1 MKKTVLF
8 VGFGEIQLELARRFL
23 SYRGMSDLIDVRA
36 EQGAT
41 GAVDG
46 YVVNTDDLS
55 AVSRLALHVRSN
67 PRPVLSVGAV
77 SAPGSTVFV
86 PGPFKPATADRLK
99 EMMTGRS
106 QPLAARPGAPS
117 SSAASLAA
125 RARVKPTASA
135 QPVSA
140 ANKVLSFPRAAVHDS
155 NAMVLVVDDSDI
167 VRRTMLRKINDYG
180 HTTDLAANGEE
191 AMAMLLNNKYRVIFL
206 DVMMP
211 GLDGLEICKRIKRSA
226 EYKGTAVYMLTSKD
240 GMFDRVRA
248 TMAGCDGYLVK
259 PLESKK
265 LRDVLEKYFDRP
277 SMISESSML
286 ANQPFNA
293 AELAAIEGTQ
303 PPQEAATLLAPVP
316 FTEPLA
322 QEFTNSFAPTFAP
335 TVPAGL
341 VEKKASNQ

>member
-23 SYRGMSDLIDVRA
+23 SYRGMSEMIDVRA

-46 YVVNTDDLS
+46 YVINTDDLS
-55 AVSRLALHVRSN
+55 AVSRLALHVRTN
-67 PRPVLSVGAV
+67 PKPVLSVGTAA
-77 SAPGSTVFV
+77 APGSTVFV
-86 PGPFKPATADRLK
+86 PGAFKPATADRLK

-106 QPLAARPGAPS
+106 PALASRPGPAAPAAARPARSATPVRQPS
-117 SSAASLAA
+117 
-125 RARVKPTASA
+125 PT
-135 QPVSA
+135 
-140 ANKVLSFPRAAVHDS
+140 ANKVLSFPRAAVHSS

-259 PLESKK
+259 PLESRK
-265 LRDVLEKYFDRP
+265 LQAVLEKYFDRP
-277 SMISESSML
+277 SMIQDGNVVGEP
-286 ANQPFNA
+286 AFNA
-293 AELAAIEGTQ
+293 AELAAIAGT
-303 PPQEAATLLAPVP
+303 PPAEEAPAAVP
-316 FTEPLA
+316 FMEPPPPD
-322 QEFTNSFAPTFAP
+322 FTTSFSP
-335 TVPAGL
+335 TVPASL
-341 VEKKASNQ
+341 LERKTRSQ

>member
-46 YVVNTDDLS
+46 YVVNTDDLP

-77 SAPGSTVFV
+77 AAPGSTVFV

-106 QPLAARPGAPS
+106 PALAARPGAPS
-117 SSAASLAA
+117 SAASLAG
-125 RARVKPTASA
+125 RASGRPAAPA
-135 QPVSA
+135 QPASA

-265 LRDVLEKYFDRP
+265 LRDVLEKFFDRP
-277 SMISESSML
+277 SMIQESSMQ
-286 ANQPFNA
+286 ANEPFTT
-293 AELAAIEGTQ
+293 AELAAIEGT
-303 PPQEAATLLAPVP
+303 PPPEEAAKFIEPLP

-322 QEFTNSFAPTFAP
+322 PEFTHSFAPTFAP

-341 VEKKASNQ
+341 FEKKVSGQ

>member
-8 VGFGEIQLELARRFL
+8 IGFGEIQLELARRFL
-23 SYRGMSDLIDVRA
+23 SYRGMSDFIDVRA

-46 YVVNTDDLS
+46 YVINTDDLS

-77 SAPGSTVFV
+77 AAPGSTLFV
-86 PGPFKPATADRLK
+86 PGPFKPATADKLK
-99 EMMTGRS
+99 EMMSGRS
-106 QPLAARPGAPS
+106 PAQPVRPGVSPS
-117 SSAASLAA
+117 TASAAALLAA
-125 RARVKPTASA
+125 RAAGPA
-135 QPVSA
+135 SA

-265 LRDVLEKYFDRP
+265 LRDVLEKFFDRP
-277 SMISESSML
+277 SMIGESTMQGS
-286 ANQPFNA
+286 QPLNA
-293 AELAAIEGTQ
+293 AELAFIEGT
-303 PPQEAATLLAPVP
+303 PPPEEDATLQAPLLP
-316 FTEPLA
+316 MEPLA
-322 QEFTNSFAPTFAP
+322 PEFTNSFAPTFAP

-341 VEKKASNQ
+341 MDRKVGGQ

>member
-23 SYRGMSDLIDVRA
+23 SYRGMSELIDVRA

-67 PRPVLSVGAV
+67 PKPVLSVGTVA
-77 SAPGSTVFV
+77 APGSTVFV
-86 PGPFKPATADRLK
+86 SGPFKPATADRLK
-99 EMMTGRS
+99 EMMIGRRPALVDKPGPVAPVAVRPS
-106 QPLAARPGAPS
+106 RSTTPAGQP
-117 SSAASLAA
+117 
-125 RARVKPTASA
+125 TT
-135 QPVSA
+135 A
-140 ANKVLSFPRAAVHDS
+140 ANKVLAFPRAAFHNS
-155 NAMVLVVDDSDI
+155 NAMVLVVDDSEI
-167 VRRTMLRKINDYG
+167 VRRTMLRKINQYG

-191 AMAMLLNNKYRVIFL
+191 AMAMLLNSKYRVIFL

-259 PLESKK
+259 PLESRK
-265 LRDVLEKYFDRP
+265 LRAVLEKYFDRP
-277 SMISESSML
+277 SMIQENGASGE
-286 ANQPFNA
+286 QGFNA
-293 AELAAIEGTQ
+293 AERAAIEGT
-303 PPQEAATLLAPVP
+303 PPPAVEIKAAVPVMESLP
-316 FTEPLA
+316 P
-322 QEFTNSFAPTFAP
+322 EFPPNFAPTFAP

-341 VEKKASNQ
+341 LEKKSRSQ

>member
-8 VGFGEIQLELARRFL
+8 IGFGEIQLELARRFL
-23 SYRGMSDLIDVRA
+23 SYRGMTDLIDVRG

-46 YVVNTDDLS
+46 YVINTDDLP

-67 PRPVLSVGAV
+67 PKPVLSLGAIA
-77 SAPGSTVFV
+77 APGSSVFV
-86 PGPFKPATADRLK
+86 AGPFKPATADRLK
-99 EMMTGRS
+99 DMMTGRS
-106 QPLAARPGAPS
+106 PALASRPGVAASPPTRAALGARPGA
-117 SSAASLAA
+117 
-125 RARVKPTASA
+125 
-135 QPVSA
+135 QPASA
-140 ANKVLSFPRAAVHDS
+140 ANKVLAFPRAAAAHDP

-167 VRRTMLRKINDYG
+167 VRRTMMRKINDYG

-191 AMAMLLNNKYRVIFL
+191 AMAMMLNNKYRVIFL

-259 PLESKK
+259 PLESRK

-277 SMISESSML
+277 SIIGDSTIQVNHPL
-286 ANQPFNA
+286 NA
-293 AELAAIEGTQ
+293 AELAFIEGT
-303 PPQEAATLLAPVP
+303 PPPGEATGVAPLTVM
-316 FTEPLA
+316 EPLLP
-322 QEFTNSFAPTFAP
+322 EFTNSFAPTFAP

-341 VEKKASNQ
+341 LERKAAGL

>member
-23 SYRGMSDLIDVRA
+23 SYRGMSELIDVRA

-55 AVSRLALHVRSN
+55 AVSRLALQVRSN
-67 PRPVLSVGAV
+67 PKPVLSVGTVA
-77 SAPGSTVFV
+77 APGSTVFV
-86 PGPFKPATADRLK
+86 SGPFKPATADRLK
-99 EMMTGRS
+99 EMMIGR
-106 QPLAARPGAPS
+106 RPALVDKPGPVAPVAVRPS
-117 SSAASLAA
+117 RSTTPAGQ
-125 RARVKPTASA
+125 PTA
-135 QPVSA
+135 A
-140 ANKVLSFPRAAVHDS
+140 ANKVLAFPRAAFHNS
-155 NAMVLVVDDSDI
+155 NAMVLVVDDSEI
-167 VRRTMLRKINDYG
+167 VRRTMLRKINQYG

-191 AMAMLLNNKYRVIFL
+191 AMAMLLNSKYRVIFL

-259 PLESKK
+259 PLESRK
-265 LRDVLEKYFDRP
+265 LQAVLEKYFDRP
-277 SMISESSML
+277 SMIQENGASGE
-286 ANQPFNA
+286 QGFNA
-293 AELAAIEGTQ
+293 AERAAIEGT
-303 PPQEAATLLAPVP
+303 PPPAVEIKAAVPVMESLP
-316 FTEPLA
+316 P
-322 QEFTNSFAPTFAP
+322 EFPPNFAPTFAP

-341 VEKKASNQ
+341 LEKKSRSQ

>member
-1 MKKTVLF
+1 MKKIVLF

-23 SYRGMSDLIDVRA
+23 SYRGMSELIDVRA

-46 YVVNTDDLS
+46 YVINTDDLS
-55 AVSRLALHVRSN
+55 AVSRLALHVRTN
-67 PRPVLSVGAV
+67 PKPVLSVGMVA
-77 SAPGSTVFV
+77 APGSTVFV

-99 EMMTGRS
+99 EMMSGRS
-106 QPLAARPGAPS
+106 PALVSRPGPTAPVAARSTRSTTPVRQPS
-117 SSAASLAA
+117 PAGS
-125 RARVKPTASA
+125 
-135 QPVSA
+135 
-140 ANKVLSFPRAAVHDS
+140 KVLAFPRTAAQSS

-248 TMAGCDGYLVK
+248 TIAGCDGYLVK

-277 SMISESSML
+277 SMIQENGAL
-286 ANQPFNA
+286 GEQGFNA
-293 AELAAIEGTQ
+293 AELAAIEGT
-303 PPQEAATLLAPVP
+303 PPPAVEIKAAVPVMESLP
-316 FTEPLA
+316 ADFPP
-322 QEFTNSFAPTFAP
+322 NFAPTFAP

-341 VEKKASNQ
+341 LEKKIRSH

>member
-8 VGFGEIQLELARRFL
+8 IGFGEIQLELARRFL
-23 SYRGMSDLIDVRA
+23 SYRSMSDFIDVRA

-46 YVVNTDDLS
+46 YVINTDDLA
-55 AVSRLALHVRSN
+55 AVGRLALHVRSN

-77 SAPGSTVFV
+77 AAPGSTVFV

-106 QPLAARPGAPS
+106 PAQVNRPGVP
-117 SSAASLAA
+117 ASA
-125 RARVKPTASA
+125 RAAAPA
-135 QPVSA
+135 SA
-140 ANKVLSFPRAAVHDS
+140 ANKVLAFPRAAVHDS

-211 GLDGLEICKRIKRSA
+211 GIDGLEICKRIKRSA

-277 SMISESSML
+277 SMISDSSLL
-286 ANQPFNA
+286 ANEPFNA

-303 PPQEAATLLAPVP
+303 PPEETATADASLPE
-316 FTEPLA
+316 TEPLA
-322 QEFTNSFAPTFAP
+322 PEFTPNFAPTFAP

-341 VEKKASNQ
+341 MDRKTGS

>member
-23 SYRGMSDLIDVRA
+23 SYRGMSEMIDVRA

-46 YVVNTDDLS
+46 YVVNTDDLA
-55 AVSRLALHVRSN
+55 AVSRLALHVRTN
-67 PRPVLSVGAV
+67 PKPVLSVGTAA
-77 SAPGSTVFV
+77 APGSTVFV

-99 EMMTGRS
+99 EMMTGKS
-106 QPLAARPGAPS
+106 PAPASLPGLVAPAAARSTGRATPAPVRQS
-117 SSAASLAA
+117 SQ
-125 RARVKPTASA
+125 T
-135 QPVSA
+135 
-140 ANKVLSFPRAAVHDS
+140 ANKVLAFPRAAAASS
-155 NAMVLVVDDSDI
+155 NAMMLVVDDSDI

-265 LRDVLEKYFDRP
+265 LQGVLEKYFDRP
-277 SMISESSML
+277 SMMPESRI
-286 ANQPFNA
+286 AGDDAFNT
-293 AELAAIEGTQ
+293 AELAALEGT
-303 PPQEAATLLAPVP
+303 PPPEEVLALAPYV
-316 FTEPLA
+316 EPLPPD
-322 QEFTNSFAPTFAP
+322 FTTTFSP
-335 TVPAGL
+335 TVPASL
-341 VEKKASNQ
+341 LERKIRSQ

>member
-23 SYRGMSDLIDVRA
+23 SYRGMSEMIDVRA

-46 YVVNTDDLS
+46 YVINTDDLS
-55 AVSRLALHVRSN
+55 AVSRLALHVRTN
-67 PRPVLSVGAV
+67 PKPVLSVGTVA
-77 SAPGSTVFV
+77 APGSTVFV
-86 PGPFKPATADRLK
+86 PGSFKPATADRLK

-106 QPLAARPGAPS
+106 QAF
-117 SSAASLAA
+117 AS
-125 RARVKPTASA
+125 RHGPTAPATRSA
-135 QPVSA
+135 TPVRQHSPS
-140 ANKVLSFPRAAVHDS
+140 ANKVLSFPRAAAHS
-155 NAMVLVVDDSDI
+155 LNAMVLVVDDSDI

-191 AMAMLLNNKYRVIFL
+191 AMAMLLGNKYRVIFL

-265 LRDVLEKYFDRP
+265 LQAVLEKYFDRP
-277 SMISESSML
+277 SLIQESH
-286 ANQPFNA
+286 AAGEHAFNA
-293 AELAAIEGTQ
+293 AELVAIEGTPQ
-303 PPQEAATLLAPVP
+303 AAETVAAEHLMEPPPP
-316 FTEPLA
+316 D
-322 QEFTNSFAPTFAP
+322 FAPTFSP

-341 VEKKASNQ
+341 LEKKISRQ

>member
-1 MKKTVLF
+1 MRKTVLF
-8 VGFGEIQLELARRFL
+8 LGFGEIQLELARRFL
-23 SYRGMSDLIDVRA
+23 SYRGLSDLIDVRA

-46 YVVNTDDLS
+46 YVINTDDT
-55 AVSRLALHVRSN
+55 AAASRLVLHVRTN

-77 SAPGSTVFV
+77 AAPGSTVFV

-99 EMMTGRS
+99 DMMTGQIPAPVSRPGAGAS
-106 QPLAARPGAPS
+106 APLAAGPN
-117 SSAASLAA
+117 
-125 RARVKPTASA
+125 PT
-135 QPVSA
+135 PVPA
-140 ANKVLSFPRAAVHDS
+140 ANKVLAFPRSAVHDS

-265 LRDVLEKYFDRP
+265 LREVLERFFDRP
-277 SMISESSML
+277 SMIGESTMHVQHPLS
-286 ANQPFNA
+286 A
-293 AELAAIEGTQ
+293 AELAFVEGT
-303 PPQEAATLLAPVP
+303 PPKEALSGAGPEM
-316 FTEPLA
+316 EPLA
-322 QEFTNSFAPTFAP
+322 PEFTESFAPTFAP
-335 TVPAGL
+335 TVPAAL
-341 VEKKASNQ
+341 MDKKAGKN

>member
-1 MKKTVLF
+1 MRKTVLF
-8 VGFGEIQLELARRFL
+8 VGFGEMQLELARRFL

-46 YVVNTDDLS
+46 YVINTDDLS

-67 PRPVLSVGAV
+67 PKPVLSVGAV
-77 SAPGSTVFV
+77 AAPGSSVFV

-99 EMMTGRS
+99 EMITARS
-106 QPLAARPGAPS
+106 SAPASRPGMAAP
-117 SSAASLAA
+117 AG
-125 RARVKPTASA
+125 
-135 QPVSA
+135 
-140 ANKVLSFPRAAVHDS
+140 NKVLAFPRAAAAHDP
-155 NAMVLVVDDSDI
+155 NAMVLVVDDSDT
-167 VRRTMLRKINDYG
+167 VRRAMLRKINDYG
-180 HTTDLAANGEE
+180 HSTDLAASGEE

-211 GLDGLEICKRIKRSA
+211 GLDGLEICRRIKRSA
-226 EYKGTAVYMLTSKD
+226 EYKGSAVYMLTSKD

-259 PLESKK
+259 PLESRK

-277 SMISESSML
+277 SRLPESSLL
-286 ANQPFNA
+286 AQQPYNA
-293 AELAAIEGTQ
+293 AELAAIEGRLPPEDDVTEVGSLMALMDTRMDPLSPEVSTSHTQ
-303 PPQEAATLLAPVP
+303 
-316 FTEPLA
+316 
-322 QEFTNSFAPTFAP
+322 SYAP

-341 VEKKASNQ
+341 FEEKKRKQ

>member
-1 MKKTVLF
+1 MRKTVLF
-8 VGFGEIQLELARRFL
+8 LGFGEIQLELARRFL

-46 YVVNTDDLS
+46 YVVNTDDLA
-55 AVSRLALHVRSN
+55 AVSRLALHVRTN
-67 PRPVLSVGAV
+67 PRPVLSLGAAA
-77 SAPGSTVFV
+77 APGSTVFV

-99 EMMTGRS
+99 DMMTGQVQAPVS
-106 QPLAARPGAPS
+106 RPGVGSSTPS
-117 SSAASLAA
+117 VPATSAAAA
-125 RARVKPTASA
+125 
-135 QPVSA
+135 SA
-140 ANKVLSFPRAAVHDS
+140 ANKVVSFPRAAVHDS

-211 GLDGLEICKRIKRSA
+211 GLDGLEICKRIKRSP

-265 LRDVLEKYFDRP
+265 LRDVLERFFDRP
-277 SMISESSML
+277 SMIGDSTVLVNHPLS
-286 ANQPFNA
+286 A
-293 AELAAIEGTQ
+293 AELAFVEGT
-303 PPQEAATLLAPVP
+303 PPPGEALAVNAYA
-316 FTEPLA
+316 TEPLA
-322 QEFTNSFAPTFAP
+322 PEFTNSFTPTFAP

-341 VEKKASNQ
+341 HEKKTSGQ

>member
-8 VGFGEIQLELARRFL
+8 IGFGEIQLELARRFL
-23 SYRGMSDLIDVRA
+23 SYRGMSDFIDVRG

-46 YVVNTDDLS
+46 YVINTDDLP
-55 AVSRLALHVRSN
+55 AVGRLALHVRSN

-77 SAPGSTVFV
+77 AAPGSTVFV

-99 EMMTGRS
+99 DMMTGRS
-106 QPLAARPGAPS
+106 PAQVARPGVPA
-117 SSAASLAA
+117 SSASPA
-125 RARVKPTASA
+125 
-135 QPVSA
+135 SA

-265 LRDVLEKYFDRP
+265 LRDVLEKFFDRP
-277 SMISESSML
+277 SMIQESSML
-286 ANQPFNA
+286 AKQPFNA
-293 AELAAIEGTQ
+293 AEMAFIEGT
-303 PPQEAATLLAPVP
+303 PPPDEATTVQAPLLAM
-316 FTEPLA
+316 EPLA
-322 QEFTNSFAPTFAP
+322 PEFTHSFAPTFAP
-335 TVPAGL
+335 TMPAGL
-341 VEKKASNQ
+341 TDRKVGSQ